1 MICRRRSRCC
11 ARRSTIFRWPSTTY
25 ATDAPRRRAAQT
37 LLALLALGLA
47 GQARADGVQ
56 LAGRMGERA
65 LVARGGQ
72 TFTLAAGEP
81 RNGLTLLR
89 WDGEAAIVR
98 AEGASALLVLR
109 PGAGPVSIGSQRG
122 TAGVRTVTIPVGS
135 GGHFVAPGAINGRP
149 VRFMVDTGATVVAM
163 GRDEALRL
171 GLDLSGPPNGMSQT
185 AGGVVPVHRLVLR
198 TVRVGEV
205 ELSLVEAS
213 VVPVAMPYVL
223 LGNSVL
229 SRFQLSRTNDVM
241 RLELK

>member
-1 MICRRRSRCC
+1 MAAAVSS
-11 ARRSTIFRWPSTTY
+11 AW
-25 ATDAPRRRAAQT
+25 ADA
-37 LLALLALGLA
+37 
-47 GQARADGVQ
+47 VQ
-56 LAGRMGERA
+56 LAGRMGEQA

-72 TFTLAAGEP
+72 TFALRPGEP

-89 WDGEAAIVR
+89 WDGDIAVVKV
-98 AEGASALLVLR
+98 EGGGPSLLLR
-109 PGAGPVSIGSQRG
+109 PGQGPVSIGAQRG
-122 TAGVRTVTIPVGS
+122 TEGVRSIVIPVGS
-135 GGHFVAPGAINGRP
+135 GGHFIAPGSINGRP

-213 VVPVAMPYVL
+213 VVPAAMPYVL
-223 LGNSVL
+223 LGNSFL